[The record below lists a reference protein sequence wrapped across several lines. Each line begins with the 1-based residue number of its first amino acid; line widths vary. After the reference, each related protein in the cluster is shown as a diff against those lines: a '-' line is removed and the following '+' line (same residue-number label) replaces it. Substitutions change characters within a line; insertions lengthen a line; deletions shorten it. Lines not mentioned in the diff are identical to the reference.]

1 MSRCPS
7 LLQTTVAKGG
17 LCLSLLC
24 YHCSDA
30 VVAMGQLPVTTVTYG
45 PLLQCMFIVV
55 DGFQSNYS
63 HEPGPEKEKQATLST
78 QHFKYPGRITMFNS
92 ECLVCQVCIMPISLK
107 DLSFN
112 FFVVIFQ
119 EQIKNS
125 LSNEAINNV
134 CIIIFFHCMQPCM

>member
-7 LLQTTVAKGG
+7 LLQTTVAMDG

-24 YHCSDA
+24 YHYNDA

-45 PLLQCMFIVV
+45 RIFIVV

-78 QHFKYPGRITMFNS
+78 QHFKYPGGITMFNS
-92 ECLVCQVCIMPISLK
+92 ECLVCQVCIMPISLN

-112 FFVVIFQ
+112 FFAVIFQ